1 MNSLIL
7 LTKELIHLY
16 RVVDRKTFLV
26 YLKSI
31 TMNLSEIVRKKSLMP
46 ADRMMAGRNCVF
58 KVNKK
63 HVILEGVFFGLAREI
78 YSKRNYFTLPGFEI
92 NENDTIVDL
101 GANAGVFTLLA
112 ALCGSKVIAVDA
124 QSGFKEVIE
133 KNVNNNG
140 CSEKVN
146 FVSGIVGAN
155 SGVVSD
161 PFKRKSASHYIDKTP
176 EISLPEII
184 TRFNLNKIDFL
195 KVDIE
200 GSEFALFSDNNE
212 WLSLVDKIAM
222 EVHPEF
228 GDVKS
233 LGTLLVKKGFNV
245 WYVNKNQQIVDE
257 LTTQGFLFAKNLHP
271 LQGDKDGSK

>member
-1 MNSLIL
+1 MNSLIR

-31 TMNLSEIVRKKSLMP
+31 TMNLSEIVREKSLMP
-46 ADRMMAGRNCVF
+46 ADRMMAGRNCIF
-58 KVNKK
+58 KLNKK
-63 HVILEGVFFGLAREI
+63 HIILEGVFFGLAREI

-92 NENDTIVDL
+92 NENDVVVDL
-101 GANAGVFTLLA
+101 GANAGVFTILA
-112 ALCGSKVIAVDA
+112 ALCGSKVIAVEA
-124 QSGFKEVIE
+124 QSGFKMVLE

-140 CSEKVN
+140 CREKVN

-155 SGVVSD
+155 SGVFSD

-176 EISLPEII
+176 EISFPEII

-212 WLSLVDKIAM
+212 WLSLIDKIAM

-228 GDVKS
+228 GCVKS
-233 LGTLLVKKGFNV
+233 LGALLIKKGFNV
-245 WYVNKNQQIVDE
+245 WYVNKNQQIVGE
-257 LTTQGFLFAKNLHP
+257 LTTQGFLFAKNLHSFQ
-271 LQGDKDGSK
+271 LQKNEST

>member
-1 MNSLIL
+1 
-7 LTKELIHLY
+7 
-16 RVVDRKTFLV
+16 
-26 YLKSI
+26 
-31 TMNLSEIVRKKSLMP
+31 MNLSEIVRKKSLMP
-46 ADRMMAGRNCVF
+46 ADTMMAGRNCVF
-58 KVNKK
+58 KLSKK
-63 HVILEGVFFGLAREI
+63 HIILEGIFFGLAREI

-124 QSGFKEVIE
+124 QSGFKKVIE

-146 FVSGIVGAN
+146 FISGIVGSN
-155 SGVVSD
+155 TGIISD
-161 PFKRKSASHYIDKTP
+161 PFKRKSVSHYIDKTP
-176 EISLPEII
+176 EISFSEII
-184 TRFNLNKIDFL
+184 SRFNLNRIDFL

-228 GDVKS
+228 GDVRS
-233 LGTLLVKKGFNV
+233 LGTLLAKKGFNV
-245 WYVNKNQQIVDE
+245 WYVNKDQQIVDG
-257 LTTQGFLFAKNLHP
+257 LITQGFMFAKNLHSFQ
-271 LQGDKDGSK
+271 LQKDGSK

>member
-1 MNSLIL
+1 M
-7 LTKELIHLY
+7 
-16 RVVDRKTFLV
+16 
-26 YLKSI
+26 
-31 TMNLSEIVRKKSLMP
+31 
-46 ADRMMAGRNCVF
+46 
-58 KVNKK
+58 
-63 HVILEGVFFGLAREI
+63 
-78 YSKRNYFTLPGFEI
+78 
-92 NENDTIVDL
+92 
-101 GANAGVFTLLA
+101 FTLLA

-161 PFKRKSASHYIDKTP
+161 PFKHKSASHHIDKTP
-176 EISLPEII
+176 EISFPEII
-184 TRFNLNKIDFL
+184 SRFNLKRIDFL
-195 KVDIE
+195 KVDIK

-233 LGTLLVKKGFNV
+233 LGALLAKKGFDV

-257 LTTQGFLFAKNLHP
+257 LITQGFLFAKNLHSFE
-271 LQGDKDGSK
+271 LQKDESKKNSSHCRNFNLK